1 MKSRTHAIFFSL
13 LSFFF
18 LGGGGGVVKFK
29 TARKKIV

>member
-18 LGGGGGVVKFK
+18 FRGGGVVKVK
-29 TARKKIV
+29 TAQKKIV